1 MNDIG
6 KLRQAVLNAFH
17 NQPSGSHML
26 GVRLE
31 PQLEAQRAAVAT
43 AFGRTKCGIAREAVR
58 RHVRSHAE
66 GYHAECRR
74 PSLFAGGSPRTNDD
88 EFWDGVALDAWHG
101 DDAAIATAAET
112 AAS

>member
-1 MNDIG
+1 
-6 KLRQAVLNAFH
+6 
-17 NQPSGSHML
+17 ML

-31 PQLEAQRAAVAT
+31 PQLEARRAAVAT

-58 RHVRSHAE
+58 RHVRSHTEA
-66 GYHAECRR
+66 YRAECRR
-74 PSLFAGGSPRTNDD
+74 QSLFVGGLPRTDDD
-88 EFWDGVALDAWHG
+88 EFRDGVALNAWHS